1 MKKEKMKLNSKG
13 FSLVE
18 VLLAIVI
25 LGLIAAPILQMFY
38 TSYQI
43 NNKSKRMLN
52 AAELA
57 QTTMEA
63 ITSQTYGESKT
74 VKGTLI
80 SEGLKAQYQ
89 EAYDQR
95 SASVKTIDGVTY
107 YGYLFEIPFGD
118 ASTNLSY
125 KGPMWQYCNKAAKNQ
140 TLGYLKSD
148 GTPLTIQKEWDEYY
162 FQNINYPAKLDA
174 SGVTISNTN
183 DPLCMII
190 RFNKK
195 KTTTDNGTS
204 VVEEFQPDEVGVVE
218 VQVEVYA
225 YSKDDLKNGNKDTPG
240 YFSSTNLGN
249 FEKLESISSYI
260 PSCRLD

>member
-25 LGLIAAPILQMFY
+25 LGLIAAPVLQMFY

-74 VKGTLI
+74 VKDTLI

-95 SASVKTIDGVTY
+95 NAPVKTVDGVTY

-118 ASTNLSY
+118 AATNLSY
-125 KGPMWQYCNKAAKNQ
+125 KGPMWEYCNTASKSQ

-148 GTPLTIQKEWDEYY
+148 GTPLTIKKEWVEYY
-162 FQNINYPAKLDA
+162 FQNVNYPAKLDDTGA
-174 SGVTISNTN
+174 TISNTN
-183 DPLCMII
+183 DPLCVII
-190 RFNKK
+190 RFNEK
-195 KTTTDNGTS
+195 KTTTDNGTAT
-204 VVEEFQPDEVGVVE
+204 VEEFQPNEVGVVE

-240 YFSSTNLGN
+240 YFCSTNLGN

-260 PSCRLD
+260 PSVRLD